1 MPIAVKTRWFA
12 LCLFA
17 LAYILTAAAYVK
29 WNHSRGPGCG
39 SAECI
44 LLLQMA
50 RSPASR

>member
-17 LAYILTAAAYVK
+17 LAYILTAAVSVK
-29 WNHSRGPGCG
+29 LNHQRSAECG

-44 LLLQMA
+44 LLLQMSL
-50 RSPASR
+50 SPASR